1 MIEYGRD
8 HTDDHMTTPL
18 PMHDSNSGSASNGQ
32 APAGVLMTLAD
43 VTPERVSWLWPGRLP
58 AGKLV
63 TLDGDPGLGKST
75 VGITFCAHVSTGRT
89 WPDGTPCPPG
99 DAVIVRRAEVGPMA
113 RTVDPEA
120 AASWAAA
127 GDSCRD
133 GAG

>member
-1 MIEYGRD
+1 MTEYSRD
-8 HTDDHMTTPL
+8 HTDNDHMTRL

-43 VTPERVSWLWPGRLP
+43 VTSERVSWLWPGRLP

-99 DAVIVRRAEVGPMA
+99 DAVIVRRAEIGVMA
-113 RTVDPEA
+113 RPFDPA
-120 AASWAAA
+120 AAARWARTGSSA
-127 GDSCRD
+127 G
-133 GAG
+133 GAT

>member
-1 MIEYGRD
+1 MIEYGWD

-18 PMHDSNSGSASNGQ
+18 PMHDSNSGSASN
-32 APAGVLMTLAD
+32 
-43 VTPERVSWLWPGRLP
+43 
-58 AGKLV
+58 
-63 TLDGDPGLGKST
+63 GKST